1 MISGAEPL
9 PAAATILVTGSTGLV
24 GSNLCR
30 RAVSGG
36 YRVRALV
43 RSEGDAEEVAGLGA
57 DPVLGDVTDP
67 DTLVRAARGVDGMV
81 HAAAII
87 GGTWSTSTW
96 DDFDRI
102 NHRGVVHALEAAAA
116 AGVARSVLLS
126 TYAIFDW
133 GTTLTERSAVIPI
146 TRQDSGY
153 SSAKRAAFYYAMWK
167 ASQGQHLSLVVPSG
181 VYGPAPFADRALVPT
196 SFSGSLLSALRG
208 ELDIYVKMRFLWV
221 YVDDVVEITMRALE
235 RGELGERYLAV
246 GRPDE
251 AMSLAQLCNRANE
264 IAGVAHRV
272 VDDDPTR
279 EGSPYG
285 SMSWLAR
292 RPVADPAADPRA
304 TTAAL
309 GVEPTSIEDGLRAT
323 IAWLRELGRL

>member
-1 MISGAEPL
+1 VIEGAPPL
-9 PAAATILVTGSTGLV
+9 PQGATIFLTGSTGLV
-24 GSNLCR
+24 GSNLVR
-30 RAVSGG
+30 RAVSAG

-43 RSEGDAEEVAGLGA
+43 RSEGDAEDLAGLGA
-57 DPVLGDVTDP
+57 DPVVGDITDP
-67 DTLVRAARGVDGMV
+67 EALVRHARGVDGLI

-102 NHRGVVHALEAAAA
+102 NHRGAVHAVDAAAA
-116 AGVARSVLLS
+116 AAVPRTVLLN
-126 TYAIFDW
+126 TYVVFDW
-133 GTTLTERSAVIPI
+133 GTTLTERSPVIPI
-146 TRQDSGY
+146 TPHDSGY
-153 SSAKRAAFYYAMWK
+153 TSAKRAAYYYGMWK
-167 ASQGQHLSLVVPSG
+167 ASQGQHISFVVPSG
-181 VYGPAPFADRALVPT
+181 VYGPAPFPDRALVPT
-196 SFSGSLLSALRG
+196 SFSGSLLAGLRG

-246 GRPDE
+246 GRPEE

-285 SMSWLAR
+285 SMSWIAR
-292 RPVADPAADPRA
+292 RPVADPAADPSA

-309 GVEPTSIEDGLRAT
+309 GVVPTSIEDGLRAT
-323 IAWLRELGRL
+323 IGWLREIGRF